1 MYYNIIYCYHGMP
14 GLHDVCLLREP
25 GPAPLEVWDS
35 ADVRDEIQT
44 SQGGRRPPLEASQ
57 GDEKDWEVSECV

>member
-1 MYYNIIYCYHGMP
+1 MP
-14 GLHDVCLLREP
+14 GLHDVRLLREP
-25 GPAPLEVWDS
+25 GSAPLEVWDS